1 MLELEDIKPEDA
13 ERILK
18 EETPRRLD
26 RLRRQLQNLK
36 DYLREQSKNR
46 SAALAT
52 DHDYLRV

>member
-18 EETPRRLD
+18 EETPRVME

-36 DYLREQSKNR
+36 DYLRQHSENR
-46 SAALAT
+46 ESTFGDDLPSNAS
-52 DHDYLRV
+52 